1 MGGAAWQAGSLRL
14 PRESLKLVK
23 YPRFF
28 PIRGQNFKIF
38 SFLELKIFLFDVKDL
53 IRCSCGGRG
62 VLLKSF
68 VGVFSA
74 MPKPPAGRACSGQG
88 RGPVS
93 LSCHLLAARCPHPR
107 SRPSSPSPSSPR
119 LPARRAK
126 GSEGTGRPVT
136 PGLARAESRWPCGSV
151 RSQGIPVLG
160 FSIPWPEAAPQ
171 TKATEHGVAG
181 QPPGACL
188 PLPRP

>member
-1 MGGAAWQAGSLRL
+1 MFVRGAGCAAEEFRGRFQRHAEAAGWQGLLGAGPGARL
-14 PRESLKLVK
+14 
-23 YPRFF
+23 
-28 PIRGQNFKIF
+28 
-38 SFLELKIFLFDVKDL
+38 SFL
-53 IRCSCGGRG
+53 
-62 VLLKSF
+62 
-68 VGVFSA
+68 
-74 MPKPPAGRACSGQG
+74 PPAGR
-88 RGPVS
+88 PVPTPTQQAIVP
-93 LSCHLLAARCPHPR
+93 LPVL
-107 SRPSSPSPSSPR
+107 PSPRPRAR

-126 GSEGTGRPVT
+126 RSEGTGRPVT